1 MQPSISKEE
10 RKLAVL
16 KAQEARDKVF
26 KLVVKIISWET
37 GSLNSLVVK
46 SSDKITSKEWS
57 TYKKHT
63 LAVASSENIERV
75 KQKLIQTFKDIK
87 ENGGFEQ

>member
-1 MQPSISKEE
+1 MIPNKTLDE

-16 KAQEARDKVF
+16 KAQQARDKAF

-46 SSDKITSKEWS
+46 ALDKITNQEWL

-63 LAVASSENIERV
+63 LSISTQENLEKV
-75 KQKLIQTFKDIK
+75 KRKLAQSYKDIK
-87 ENGGFEQ
+87 ENNGFE

>member
-1 MQPSISKEE
+1 MIPNKTLDE

-16 KAQEARDKVF
+16 KAQQARDKAF

-46 SSDKITSKEWS
+46 SLDKITNQEWLN
-57 TYKKHT
+57 YKKRT
-63 LAVASSENIERV
+63 LGVSTSENTEKV
-75 KQKLIQTFKDIK
+75 KQKIAQSYKNIK
-87 ENGGFEQ
+87 ENGGFE